1 VAQWLVVVTDV
12 SSSFLY
18 RLLKP
23 QCARADSDAI
33 AVLQLMLK
41 TGVTIYENFVCAA
54 PKLTVDNRAVD
65 DREILIV
72 CLSDMSVITRGT
84 RIIEDHRIV
93 GRTTDCAR
101 GLWQKTELPLSPAG
115 VGDL

>member
-1 VAQWLVVVTDV
+1 MAQWLVVVTDV
-12 SSSFLY
+12 SRSFLY
-18 RLLKP
+18 RLLTA

-41 TGVTIYENFVCAA
+41 TRLTIYENLVCTA
-54 PKLTVDNRAVD
+54 PELAVDNRTVD

-84 RIIEDHRIV
+84 RIIKDHRIV
-93 GRTTDCAR
+93 GRTTDSAR